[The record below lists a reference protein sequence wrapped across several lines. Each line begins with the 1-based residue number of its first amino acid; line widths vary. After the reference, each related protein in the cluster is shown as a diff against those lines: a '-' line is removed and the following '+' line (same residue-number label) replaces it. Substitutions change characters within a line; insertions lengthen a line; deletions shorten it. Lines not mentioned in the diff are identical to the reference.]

1 MTNQNLINTDFH
13 KPVLLNEMIEAL
25 NPKDNEIYLDGT
37 FGAGGYSR
45 AILQKA
51 NCKVFA
57 IDCDESAKRF
67 SEKLEQ
73 EFPNRF
79 KLLSG
84 KFSQCQELLEQEN
97 ITKIDGMVFDIG
109 VSSMQFD
116 DLERGFSFDSEA
128 RLDMRMDNNQ
138 SLSAFEVVNEFSE
151 KELEKI
157 IKEFGEERK
166 AKLIAK
172 RIVANRKV
180 KAIESCL
187 DLAKI
192 ARSFYYGYFKTD
204 SATKTFQAIRIFVN
218 QELEELKSALNSS
231 ISLLKNDGRLV
242 VVSFHSLED
251 KIVKDFFKKQSGL
264 DRAISRYEPEEES
277 AVETNFY
284 LDKRS
289 AILPSEEEI
298 KNNPRSRSAKL
309 RVGFRKREEI

>member
-1 MTNQNLINTDFH
+1 MTNSNLINTDFH

-25 NPKDNEIYLDGT
+25 SPKDNEIYLDGT
-37 FGAGGYSR
+37 FGAGGYSK

-67 SEKLEQ
+67 SAQLEK

-79 KLLSG
+79 KLLNG
-84 KFSQCQELLEQEN
+84 KFSNCQELLAKEN

-116 DLERGFSFDSEA
+116 DLNRGFSFDSNA

-172 RIVANRKV
+172 RIVANRKI
-180 KAIESCL
+180 KEIETCL
-187 DLAKI
+187 ELAKI
-192 ARSFYYGYFKTD
+192 ARSFYYGHFKTD
-204 SATKTFQAIRIFVN
+204 PATKTFQAIRIFVN
-218 QELEELKSALNSS
+218 QELEELKLALNAS
-231 ISLLKNDGRLV
+231 ISLLQDNGRLV

-264 DRAISRYEPEEES
+264 DKAISRYEPEEEND
-277 AVETNFY
+277 EEINFY
-284 LDKRS
+284 LNKKS
-289 AILPSEEEI
+289 AISPSEEEI

-309 RVGFRKREEI
+309 RVGFKKMR